1 MDFDVFCGFPRSGK
15 EARWRFQTLE
25 KRGGPP
31 QKQACRN
38 PGIAER
44 AAVRYETCMW
54 SWLTAWWRTRRTA
67 LPEHL
72 RVGLWGEEQ
81 AERFLRRLGWKIL
94 GRRVRIG
101 RDELDLV
108 ARNGETLVFV
118 EVKTRR
124 GENFGRPFDAVDRG
138 KRRSLSRAAIRYLKK
153 LPTRPSFFRFDVLE
167 VIGTAEEGTPRI
179 RHIEKA
185 FTLDPRYRV
194 FW

>member
-1 MDFDVFCGFPRSGK
+1 MAFPTIGK
-15 EARWRFQTLE
+15 TGCSQ
-25 KRGGPP
+25 
-31 QKQACRN
+31 QKQPPRKL
-38 PGIAER
+38 GIAER
-44 AAVRYETCMW
+44 AAVRYEKRMW
-54 SWLTAWWRTRRTA
+54 SWLTTWWQQRRRA

-72 RVGLWGEEQ
+72 RAGLWGEEQ
-81 AERFLRRLGWKIL
+81 AERFVRRLGWKIL

-108 ARNGETLVFV
+108 ARDGETLVFI

-124 GENFGRPFDAVDRG
+124 SESFGRPFDAVDRG

-167 VIGTAEEGTPRI
+167 VIGTPEAGAPRI